1 VLGNSRL
8 TRRSSRLSAP
18 FPGKQ
23 GELGDTLYYL
33 VRAHPGFRPLAVF
46 LRDSAGHIVAGA
58 YGRTNWNW
66 LHISS
71 VWVAEGERGKGFGRE
86 LILAIEAAAA
96 QRGCRQAH
104 LDTFSYQARPFYER
118 LGYRVFGELEDY
130 PPGHA
135 RFFLR
140 KQLQEG

>member
-1 VLGNSRL
+1 
-8 TRRSSRLSAP
+8 
-18 FPGKQ
+18 
-23 GELGDTLYYL
+23 
-33 VRAHPGFRPLAVF
+33 VF